1 MDKLAWLVGSFSAE
15 FGKFPRCFQSPG
27 RINLIGEHT
36 DYNEGFVLPAAI
48 DLACY
53 LAISPSSNGKF
64 TIIASDLDDR
74 VEFEDPNTLEK
85 IPHWLKYIIGVIK
98 AFEGRGGKV
107 LPFQA
112 IVSADIPVGAGLS
125 SSAALEAVFAYA
137 FNVLYGAGFSSMQLT
152 EIAKEA
158 ENKYVGLQCGIM
170 DMFASIH
177 AKKDHAMLLDCRS
190 LEYQQIPLH
199 MDDHKI
205 VLFDTQIKHDLASS
219 EYNQRKA
226 ACEAAVSRFNALGQ
240 NVTSL
245 RGISTEILFKHEKEI
260 DPVLFKRAKHVVE
273 ENQRVMDFVA
283 AMAEKNWKRA
293 GALMYASHAG
303 LQHDYEVSCDALDFL
318 VDYTF
323 DMKGVTGAR
332 MMGGGF
338 GGCTINLVKADA
350 LDEVVEKVTKAYR
363 QQYGVDPKCYIANT
377 GDGSSEITPSH

>member
-15 FGKFPRCFQSPG
+15 FGKSPRCFQSPG

-64 TIIASDLDDR
+64 TIIAADLDER
-74 VEFEDPNTLEK
+74 VEFENPNTLEE

-98 AFEGRGGKV
+98 AFEARGGKV
-107 LPFQA
+107 LPFKA
-112 IVSADIPVGAGLS
+112 IISADIPVGAGLS
-125 SSAALEAVFAYA
+125 SSAALESVFAYA
-137 FNVLYGAGFSSMQLT
+137 FNVLFNGGFSAMQLT

-226 ACEAAVSRFNALGQ
+226 ACEAAVSRFNELGLK
-240 NVTSL
+240 VSSL
-245 RGISTEILFKHEKEI
+245 RGISPEVLFKHEKEI
-260 DPVLFKRAKHVVE
+260 DPLLFKRAKHVIE

-303 LQHDYEVSCDALDFL
+303 LQLDYEVSCEALDFL
-318 VDYTF
+318 VDCTF
-323 DMKGVTGAR
+323 DMKAVTGSR

-338 GGCTINLVKADA
+338 GGCTINLVKAHA
-350 LDEVVEKVTKAYR
+350 LDEVVEEVTKSYR
-363 QQYGVDPKCYIANT
+363 QQYGIEPKCYIANT
-377 GDGSSEITPSH
+377 GDGASEITPSH

>member
-1 MDKLAWLVGSFSAE
+1 MDKLAWLVGSFSVE

-53 LAISPSSNGKF
+53 LAISPSSNTKF
-64 TIIASDLDDR
+64 TIIASDLNDR
-74 VEFEDPNTLEK
+74 VEFEDPNALQK

-98 AFEGRGGKV
+98 AFEERGGKV

-205 VLFDTQIKHDLASS
+205 VLFDTQIKHDLAS
-219 EYNQRKA
+219 
-226 ACEAAVSRFNALGQ
+226 
-240 NVTSL
+240 
-245 RGISTEILFKHEKEI
+245 
-260 DPVLFKRAKHVVE
+260 
-273 ENQRVMDFVA
+273 
-283 AMAEKNWKRA
+283 
-293 GALMYASHAG
+293 
-303 LQHDYEVSCDALDFL
+303 
-318 VDYTF
+318 
-323 DMKGVTGAR
+323 
-332 MMGGGF
+332 
-338 GGCTINLVKADA
+338 
-350 LDEVVEKVTKAYR
+350 
-363 QQYGVDPKCYIANT
+363 
-377 GDGSSEITPSH
+377 